1 MPEFIPGLEL
11 AGLYY
16 REAVRPILQAGYPGL
31 VHSAGLIGTGSEVLG
46 FDTEMSADH
55 NWGPQVV
62 LYLSEE
68 DHAHLAGHLH
78 RTLGHELPFSF
89 RGYSTH
95 FEEAPDEPGTALL
108 KAARSRPINHRVHV
122 TTLHRFI
129 RRYLGIDLDRE
140 LSVVDWLTIPEQKLR
155 TLVTGA
161 VYHDGLNVLEPMRHK
176 LAYYPHDLWLYM
188 LSAQWQRVGQE
199 EPFVGRAGIVGD
211 EVGSV
216 VIAARLVRD
225 LMRLCLLMER
235 QYAPYAKWFGSAF
248 TQLPCA
254 GRLTPVFRQV
264 LAATRWQERG
274 KHLNTACETLAAMH
288 NDLGLTGP
296 VPNQVSPFHSRPF
309 RVIQAEAIALRLWD
323 AIQDEQVRALP
334 FGVGG
339 IDQYVDS
346 TDVLSH
352 TGRCR
357 KLSVL
362 YTRPGTP
369 PP

>member
-1 MPEFIPGLEL
+1 VPEFISGLEL
-11 AGLYY
+11 SRFYY
-16 REAVRPILQAGYPGL
+16 REAVRPILQADYPDL
-31 VHSAGLIGTGSEVLG
+31 IHSAGLFGPGSEVLG
-46 FDTEMSADH
+46 FDTEMSVDH

-68 DHAHLAGHLH
+68 DHARLAGDLH
-78 RTLGHELPFSF
+78 RTLGDKLPFTF
-89 RGYSTH
+89 RGYPTH
-95 FEEAPDEPGTALL
+95 FEELPDEPGTVLL
-108 KAARSRPINHRVHV
+108 KAASSRPINHRVHV

-176 LAYYPHDLWLYM
+176 LAYYPHDLWLYL
-188 LSAQWQRVGQE
+188 LSAQWQRIGQE

-211 EVGSV
+211 EVGSD

-248 TQLPCA
+248 AQLPCA

-264 LAATRWQERG
+264 LAATGWQERG
-274 KHLNTACETLAAMH
+274 KHLNTACEILAAMH
-288 NDLGLTGP
+288 NDLGLTEP
-296 VPNQVSPFHSRPF
+296 VPTQVSQFHSRPF
-309 RVIQAEAIALRLWD
+309 RVIQAETIAMRLWE

-334 FGVGG
+334 FGVGM

-352 TGRCR
+352 TDRCR
-357 KLSVL
+357 RLSVL
-362 YTRPGTP
+362 YAGLEAPAL
-369 PP
+369 

>member
-16 REAVRPILQAGYPGL
+16 CEAVRPILQADYPDL
-31 VHSAGLIGTGSEVLG
+31 VHSAGLIGPGSEVLG

-55 NWGPQVV
+55 NWGTQVV
-62 LYLSEE
+62 LYLSEG
-68 DHAHLAGHLH
+68 DPARLAGDLH
-78 RTLGHELPFSF
+78 RTLGNKLPFSF
-89 RGYSTH
+89 RGYPTH
-95 FEEAPDEPGTALL
+95 FEESPDEPATALL
-108 KAARSRPINHRVHV
+108 KAASSRPVNHRVHV
-122 TTLHRFI
+122 TTLHGFI

-176 LAYYPHDLWLYM
+176 LAYYPHDLWLYL
-188 LSAQWQRVGQE
+188 LSAQWQRIGQE

-211 EVGSV
+211 EIGSA

-248 TQLPCA
+248 SQLPCA
-254 GRLTPVFRQV
+254 GRLIPVFRQV
-264 LAATRWQERG
+264 LAATGWQERG
-274 KHLNTACETLAAMH
+274 RHLNTACEILAAMH
-288 NDLGLTGP
+288 NDLGLTEP
-296 VPNQVSPFHSRPF
+296 VPTQVSQFHSRPF
-309 RVIQAEAIALRLWD
+309 MVIQAEAIALLLWE
-323 AIQDEQVRALP
+323 AIEDEQVRALP
-334 FGVGG
+334 FGVGR
-339 IDQYVDS
+339 IDQYVES

-357 KLSVL
+357 RLSVL
-362 YTRPGTP
+362 YTGLEAPAA
-369 PP
+369 